1 MQLQRTSYMN
11 IGYIRNKIY
20 CVHIN
25 VCTCILE
32 INESSKISLLSVLSN
47 KTDSR
52 ALSQPIF
59 VLLNSTLPGSLEP
72 NPFIVYWTQPCQVLL
87 NQPFQVLLNPTLSGS
102 LEPYPVRFSWTHPCH
117 VVFNPTLSGSLEPNP
132 SRFSWTQPCQGFFNL
147 TLPGTL
153 EPNPARFSWT

>member
-1 MQLQRTSYMN
+1 MCNLQRTAYMN
-11 IGYIRNKIY
+11 IRYIRNKIY

-59 VLLNSTLPGSLEP
+59 VLLNSTLPNSLEP
-72 NPFIVYWTQPCQVLL
+72 NPFRVYWTQPYQVLLNPTLSAYIEPNPARFSWTQPCQVLL
-87 NQPFQVLLNPTLSGS
+87 NPTMSGS
-102 LEPYPVRFSWTHPCH
+102 LEPTPAM
-117 VVFNPTLSGSLEPNP
+117 LSL
-132 SRFSWTQPCQGFFNL
+132 TQPCQGLLNL
-147 TLPGTL
+147 TLPGSL
-153 EPNPARFSWT
+153 ELNPARFFKT